1 MARLFCFQTKNAK
14 ILHNGADVLV
24 NADLFGRII
33 FGFRPKIKS
42 AKLTVP

>member
-1 MARLFCFQTKNAK
+1 MARLFCFQKKNAK

-24 NADLFGRII
+24 NADLLGRI
-33 FGFRPKIKS
+33 FSGFQPKIKS